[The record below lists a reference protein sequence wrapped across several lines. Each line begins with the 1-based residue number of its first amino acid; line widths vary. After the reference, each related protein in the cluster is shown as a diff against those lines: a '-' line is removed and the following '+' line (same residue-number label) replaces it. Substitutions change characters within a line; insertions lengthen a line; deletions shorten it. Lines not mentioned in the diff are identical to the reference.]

1 MLLHLRTRKF
11 ITFAVKFY
19 YICGRE
25 VLLHLRALLHLRLVI
40 TFLLH
45 LRTRK
50 KSLLHLRALLHL
62 RL

>member
-19 YICGRE
+19 YICRRE
-25 VLLHLRALLHLRLVI
+25 ILLHLRALLHLRLFI

-45 LRTRK
+45 LRTK
-50 KSLLHLRALLHL
+50 NIFLLHLRALLHL